1 LAAYLAVAKRSRRR
15 LGNVATPEPKS
26 FQCAQNPAGN
36 PAASLDFALK
46 KCEHFNPLIEI
57 TRT

>member
-1 LAAYLAVAKRSRRR
+1 LAAYLADAKRSRRR
-15 LGNVATPEPKS
+15 LGNVTPPEPKS
-26 FQCAQNPAGN
+26 FQCAQN